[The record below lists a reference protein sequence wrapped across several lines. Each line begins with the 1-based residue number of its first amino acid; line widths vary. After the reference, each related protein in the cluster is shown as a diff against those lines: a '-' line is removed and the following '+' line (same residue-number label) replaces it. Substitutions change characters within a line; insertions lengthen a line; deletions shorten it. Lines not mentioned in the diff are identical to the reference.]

1 MRISCLNGPPIIT
14 HPYQF
19 QKNLTN
25 NLLQKSEKILYRLVM
40 ELQRI
45 IPLLTALL
53 GVLLASIRSGTTD
66 SLVIET
72 GAVVAGVATFGG
84 GVAWYRRQRE
94 QADKVR
100 IDERIE
106 HFAYRSDELAC
117 RVSLAFGMILFL
129 IVEAESVPVT
139 AKEGLVILIL
149 GTVGTRFGLYEWSKR
164 HSV

>member
-1 MRISCLNGPPIIT
+1 
-14 HPYQF
+14 
-19 QKNLTN
+19 
-25 NLLQKSEKILYRLVM
+25 M
-40 ELQRI
+40 ELQRLI
-45 IPLLTALL
+45 LILTALL
-53 GVLLASIRSGTTD
+53 GVLLASIGLGTTD
-66 SLVIET
+66 SLVIEA

-94 QADKVR
+94 RADDVR

-106 HFAYRSDELAC
+106 HLAYRSGELAI

-149 GTVGTRFGLYEWSKR
+149 GMVATRFGLYEWCKR
-164 HSV
+164 QSV

>member
-1 MRISCLNGPPIIT
+1 
-14 HPYQF
+14 
-19 QKNLTN
+19 
-25 NLLQKSEKILYRLVM
+25 M

-45 IPLLTALL
+45 IPILTALL
-53 GVLLASIRSGTTD
+53 GVLLASIGLGTTD
-66 SLVIET
+66 SLVFGA

-94 QADKVR
+94 RTDEVR

-106 HFAYRSDELAC
+106 HLAYRSGELAS
-117 RVSLAFGMILFL
+117 RVPLASGMILFL

-149 GTVGTRFGLYEWSKR
+149 GMIAARFGLYEWFKR
-164 HSV
+164 QSV